1 MTLLEE
7 RTNECFQTER
17 KKKGR
22 KKGTATETFWT
33 KLRNIVSVKGV
44 SGKGRHRKIF
54 ERHI

>member
-17 KKKGR
+17 RKR
-22 KKGTATETFWT
+22 AEKKGTATETFWT

-44 SGKGRHRKIF
+44 SGKEKTQKNI
-54 ERHI
+54 